1 MRELQMERTNLINKI
16 QECEE
21 LKMSLKFSEQKIS
34 NYQMKLD
41 EKENTIDRLLDK
53 MTQMEKQITRL
64 EHEYHL
70 CQKNMSKQQVEQT
83 NSDVYTKSHHMNS
96 QKPLSSSSN
105 TSLATSVSSTV
116 AYAKTNEKHIEQE
129 GTPSFSANKSRPSL
143 AYLNKNYDASIAS
156 YNEHKLSKDSDNNMD
171 VYEYKASSAASLAN
185 SNSYNYQRSYN
196 TNSNT
201 IPSSDDYY
209 TNASL
214 TGSNGYPKPS
224 LSTQL
229 NDQSKSFD
237 RSPLIDHLQ
246 HQQQQQQQQQSKLL
260 SMTPEKQLKYI
271 EMLESEFDTLMKQKQ
286 QLNAQLTRIPNKLGH
301 SNVHTLRDTVENE
314 LNSVEKKLASVK
326 LELRKLNIIKT
337 H

>member
-1 MRELQMERTNLINKI
+1 
-16 QECEE
+16 
-21 LKMSLKFSEQKIS
+21 
-34 NYQMKLD
+34 
-41 EKENTIDRLLDK
+41 
-53 MTQMEKQITRL
+53 
-64 EHEYHL
+64 
-70 CQKNMSKQQVEQT
+70 MSKQQVEQT

-129 GTPSFSANKSRPSL
+129 GTPSFSTNKSRPSL